1 MSDQS
6 LVGVRD
12 LTVSFPGSQDPAV
25 SGVSFDLQA
34 GECLA
39 LIGESGSGK
48 TLTALSLLGLAPQ
61 DAVVDVASMIIAGEQ
76 TKNYRPAQ
84 WRALRGNTVA
94 VVSQDAAVS
103 LDPLRRVEHEVGEAV
118 SLARPTL
125 RADEIAGRVDQ
136 ALALAA
142 MPDATE
148 RKKQYPH
155 ELSGGLR
162 QRALIASALAGA
174 PRILIADEPTTALD
188 SLTQERILALLA
200 TLKQAGTALLLVTH
214 DVGVVRNLADRIAV
228 MRDGRIIESGKAEKT
243 FTAPQQPYTQRMVA
257 ARNAMARP
265 SSLSPGSS
273 GSVLEC
279 RGLTRIYP
287 AKDGSP
293 VQALSQVSCLVTAG
307 QTLGIVG
314 ESGSGKSTLARIMMG
329 LEAPDQGD
337 VLLMGE
343 PWSALPEKVR
353 RARRGRIQLIE
364 QNPWDALDPRWSVRR
379 ILSEAIA
386 LEPAPG
392 GRSARAARSRE
403 LLEQVGLPE
412 ELLDRR
418 AHQLS
423 GGQRQRVVI
432 ARALARH
439 PDILICDEPVSA
451 LDAPIQARV
460 LELLATLQARLGMAI
475 VLVSHDLGVVA
486 RYCHDVMVMRDGA
499 VIESGPTQKI
509 VKNPGEPFTR
519 ELLRASAVDLA

>member
-1 MSDQS
+1 VSDQS
-6 LVGVRD
+6 LVEVRD
-12 LTVSFPGSQDPAV
+12 LTVSFPGSRDPAV

-94 VVSQDAAVS
+94 LVSQDAAVS

-118 SLARPTL
+118 SLAQPTL

-228 MRDGRIIESGKAEKT
+228 MRDGRIIESGKAEKI

-265 SSLSPGSS
+265 SSLSPGS
-273 GSVLEC
+273 
-279 RGLTRIYP
+279 
-287 AKDGSP
+287 
-293 VQALSQVSCLVTAG
+293 VSCLVTAG

-329 LEAPDQGD
+329 LEAPDKGD

>member
-1 MSDQS
+1 
-6 LVGVRD
+6 
-12 LTVSFPGSQDPAV
+12 
-25 SGVSFDLQA
+25 
-34 GECLA
+34 
-39 LIGESGSGK
+39 
-48 TLTALSLLGLAPQ
+48 
-61 DAVVDVASMIIAGEQ
+61 
-76 TKNYRPAQ
+76 
-84 WRALRGNTVA
+84 
-94 VVSQDAAVS
+94 
-103 LDPLRRVEHEVGEAV
+103 
-118 SLARPTL
+118 
-125 RADEIAGRVDQ
+125 
-136 ALALAA
+136 
-142 MPDATE
+142 
-148 RKKQYPH
+148 
-155 ELSGGLR
+155 
-162 QRALIASALAGA
+162 
-174 PRILIADEPTTALD
+174 
-188 SLTQERILALLA
+188 
-200 TLKQAGTALLLVTH
+200 
-214 DVGVVRNLADRIAV
+214 
-228 MRDGRIIESGKAEKT
+228 
-243 FTAPQQPYTQRMVA
+243 
-257 ARNAMARP
+257 
-265 SSLSPGSS
+265 
-273 GSVLEC
+273 
-279 RGLTRIYP
+279 
-287 AKDGSP
+287 
-293 VQALSQVSCLVTAG
+293 
-307 QTLGIVG
+307 
-314 ESGSGKSTLARIMMG
+314 MG
-329 LEAPDQGD
+329 LEAPDKGD

-343 PWSALPEKVR
+343 PWSALPEKER

-392 GRSARAARSRE
+392 GRAARAARSRG

>member
-1 MSDQS
+1 MSDQP
-6 LVGVRD
+6 LLEVRD
-12 LTVSFPGSQDPAV
+12 LTVSFPGSPEPAV
-25 SGVSFDLQA
+25 SAVSFDLRA

-61 DAVVDVASMIIAGEQ
+61 DAEVNVASMMISGQQ
-76 TKNYRPAQ
+76 TKNYLPAQ

-94 VVSQDAAVS
+94 LVSQDAAVS
-103 LDPLRRVEHEVGEAV
+103 LDPLRRVEQEVGEAV
-118 SLARPTL
+118 SLAHPTL
-125 RADEIAGRVDQ
+125 GAQDISGRVDE

-142 MPDATE
+142 VPEATQ

-174 PRILIADEPTTALD
+174 PLILVADEPTTALD

-200 TLKQAGTALLLVTH
+200 KLKDAGTALLLVTH

-228 MRDGRIIESGKAEKT
+228 MHDGRIIESGSAEKM
-243 FTAPQQPYTQRMVA
+243 FAAPQQAHTQRIVN
-257 ARNAMARP
+257 ARSAMALAASR
-265 SSLSPGSS
+265 SPGSP
-273 GSVLEC
+273 GTVLEC
-279 RGLTRIYP
+279 RGLSRRYP
-287 AKDGSP
+287 MKDSTP
-293 VQALSQVSCLVTAG
+293 VQALSQVSCLVSAG
-307 QTLGIVG
+307 ETLGVVG

-329 LEAPDQGD
+329 LEAPDEGD

-343 PWSALPEKVR
+343 PWSALLEKNR
-353 RARRGRIQLIE
+353 RVRRGRIQLIE
-364 QNPWDALDPRWSVRR
+364 QNPFDALDPRWTVRR

-392 GRSARAARSRE
+392 GRAERAARSCE

-432 ARALARH
+432 ARALARR

-486 RYCHDVMVMRDGA
+486 RYCHDVVVMRHGA
-499 VIESGPTQKI
+499 IIESGPTQEI
-509 VKNPGEPFTR
+509 VKNPVEPFTR